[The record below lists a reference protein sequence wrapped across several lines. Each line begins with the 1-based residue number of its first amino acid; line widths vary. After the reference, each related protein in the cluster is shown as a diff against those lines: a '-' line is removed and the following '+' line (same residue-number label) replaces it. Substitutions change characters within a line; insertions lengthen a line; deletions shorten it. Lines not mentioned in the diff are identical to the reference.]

1 MDDGAIR
8 RGYSV
13 EILLYRAHNALF
25 PLLAEAGIMNETDS
39 LQQIAHLRREYTRGG
54 LRRKDL
60 PADPLTL
67 FEHWL
72 SQAVAAQLPDPTAMS
87 VATVDRHGQPYQRIV
102 LLKYFDQRGLVFYT
116 NLGSR
121 KAQQLD
127 ENSRI
132 SLLFPWHMLERQVM
146 VLGAV
151 EKLSVVDVVKY
162 FHSRPRDSQIGAWVS
177 KQSSRISARGVLEGK
192 FLELKQKFQQGEI
205 PLPSFWGG
213 FRIKPESIEFWQ
225 GGEHRLHDRFFYQ
238 REGDSWKIDRLAP

>member
-1 MDDGAIR
+1 
-8 RGYSV
+8 
-13 EILLYRAHNALF
+13 
-25 PLLAEAGIMNETDS
+25 MNETDS